1 MSEFMKRLSEA
12 AGSSAGFVNG
22 EMKDIPAGR
31 TLGKIDAE
39 IIEGKELPTDAREVT
54 AFLAELGGRLDAS
67 GLRLVKGK
75 EVYVSMMDGGSW
87 LIYLD
92 LKAKNG
98 LAADLRA
105 YGDRKDGKSI
115 DFEIETI
122 GPDGMG
128 GSGSLLNN
136 DPLRLWTKGFDLLVS
151 FEEVASV
158 AKGHAEDVLA
168 FRKLWPDFGKG
179 K

>member
-39 IIEGKELPTDAREVT
+39 IIEGKALPTDAREVT
-54 AFLAELGGRLDAS
+54 AFLAELGKRLDAS
-67 GLRLVKGK
+67 GLKLVKGK
-75 EVYVSMMDGGSW
+75 ELFVSMMDGGSW

-115 DFEIETI
+115 YFEVETI
-122 GPDGMG
+122 GPDASDGLP
-128 GSGSLLNN
+128 SN
-136 DPLRLWTKGFDLLVS
+136 DPLKLHLKNLDLLDA
-151 FEEVASV
+151 FEEAASV

-168 FRKLWPDFGKG
+168 FRKLDPDFGKG
-179 K
+179 R

>member
-1 MSEFMKRLSEA
+1 MSEFMRRLSEA

-54 AFLAELGGRLDAS
+54 AFLAELGKRLDAS
-67 GLRLVKGK
+67 GLKLVKGK
-75 EVYVSMMDGGSW
+75 ELYVSMMDGGSW

-115 DFEIETI
+115 DFEVETI
-122 GPDGMG
+122 GPDASDGLP
-128 GSGSLLNN
+128 SN
-136 DPLRLWTKGFDLLVS
+136 DPLKLHLKNLDLFDA
-151 FEEVASV
+151 FEEAASV

>member
-1 MSEFMKRLSEA
+1 MSEFMRRLSEA

-22 EMKDIPAGR
+22 EMKDILAGR
-31 TLGKIDAE
+31 TLGKVDAE
-39 IIEGKELPTDAREVT
+39 IDGKELPTDAREVT
-54 AFLAELGGRLDAS
+54 AFLYELGKRIDAS
-67 GLRLVKGK
+67 GLKLDLSKIGVPLVTT
-75 EVYVSMMDGGSW
+75 MDGGSW

-122 GPDGMG
+122 GPDA
-128 GSGSLLNN
+128 SNDLPSN
-136 DPLRLWTKGFDLLVS
+136 DPLKLHLKKLDLLDALQ
-151 FEEVASV
+151 EAASV

-168 FRKLWPDFGKG
+168 FRKLDPNFGKG
-179 K
+179 R